1 MDESVWQ
8 PNVQTLAA
16 GRAPVYLATKLFE
29 YAGRML
35 SAAVE
40 EALVRGLRRGLSARG
55 FRSGGN
61 LAFLPFRD
69 SNEALDPRVTDPT
82 LVTAQIYAIDTGAI
96 RDAYAVVALL
106 NDPQKD
112 SGVCFEVGYAAAL
125 GRPLM
130 PIVNDFIE
138 YRYDPW
144 GWVYSLDPVLCAIA
158 PAILRE
164 ASLPAQSPGDRRR
177 LYRRAQNAGITTLQE
192 RVADAGSELVR
203 APAQFRPHLPA
214 PTPPG
219 ARPRVH
225 LEFGGGLYE
234 WQGLLLDA
242 ALTQLRAAAL
252 PCDLTVSR
260 RHDPRAADHVAATE
274 ADIAAVLGADV
285 LVSLGDGAD
294 MDAGS
299 AALQGLARGYGRRVI
314 LYYSGAVRWT
324 TASRGAESRN
334 LMLEQSA
341 DLLVRSLAE
350 LPGAVVRLLDTVLS
364 VPSVAP

>member
-1 MDESVWQ
+1 MVDRSVRQ
-8 PNVQTLAA
+8 PDAQALAA
-16 GRAPVYLATKLFE
+16 GRAPVYVATKLFE
-29 YAGRML
+29 YAGRLL

-40 EALVRGLRRGLSARG
+40 EALVRGLRRGLSAQG

-69 SNEALDPRVTDPT
+69 SNEAVDPLSIDAA
-82 LVTAQIYAIDTGAI
+82 LVTAQIYALDTGAI

-164 ASLPAQSPGDRRR
+164 ASLPPPGAGDRRR
-177 LYRRAQNAGITTLQE
+177 LYRRAQDTGITTLQE

-203 APAQFRPHLPA
+203 APDQFRPRLPA
-214 PTPPG
+214 PLPPD

-234 WQGLLLDA
+234 WQSLLLDA

-252 PCDLTVSR
+252 PCDLTASR
-260 RHDPRAADHVAATE
+260 RHDPQAADHAA
-274 ADIAAVLGADV
+274 AIDLDIAAVIGADI

-314 LYYSGAVRWT
+314 LYYSGAIRWT
-324 TASRGAESRN
+324 TTSRAAESRN
-334 LMLEQSA
+334 LMVEQSA

-350 LPGAVVRLLDTVLS
+350 LPGAVALLLGT
-364 VPSVAP
+364 PPRAE